1 MSIYKQYDREVD
13 RIEADNDL
21 SPEERQEA
29 LADLDED
36 MRGAE
41 EEQYQDERE
50 ELDRRYGR

>member
-13 RIEADNDL
+13 RIESSDDL
-21 SPEERQEA
+21 SQEEKQEL